1 MKTNELMIGNIVE
14 CSEGNPLYVNCIG
27 YGEVSG
33 IVKTFDDIYCL
44 KEKASNLK
52 PIPITEELLRKNG
65 FDDDTGTLCFKYYCL
80 NMEHHTVTVR
90 GISNTPGRDWSV
102 RIANNDAQTVA
113 SADVQYLHQLQNILN
128 IMDIKLDLVV

>member
-14 CSEGNPLYVNCIG
+14 CSEGNPLRVNCIG

-44 KEKASNLK
+44 KEKASNLN

-65 FDDDTGTLCFKYYCL
+65 FADDTGTLCFKYYCL
-80 NMEHHTVTVR
+80 NMEHHTVAVR

-102 RIANNDAQTVA
+102 RIANNDTQTVA

-128 IMDIKLDLVV
+128 IMDINLKFIV